1 MASTTET
8 LTNLA
13 QQLITT
19 PVVTRVAAGIVAI
32 PAIIFTPFLLMCQH
46 PVPIVAA
53 VVNLASI
60 GATLK
65 TGEPSCLIPALG
77 ITGGIICYNHMNPYD
92 SIHAIANQKKNGK
105 KNNTKPTRIALQ
117 VNSYVQPH

>member
-1 MASTTET
+1 MATETT

-13 QQLITT
+13 QQLTT
-19 PVVTRVAAGIVAI
+19 IPVITRVAAGIVAI

-77 ITGGIICYNHMNPYD
+77 ITGGIICYNHMTMTYD
-92 SIHAIANQKKNGK
+92 TSTYRKKNDK
-105 KNNTKPTRIALQ
+105 KNDKKPTRIALQ
-117 VNSYVQPH
+117 VESYVQPH

>member
-1 MASTTET
+1 MATDTT
-8 LTNLA
+8 LANLA
-13 QQLITT
+13 QQLTT
-19 PVVTRVAAGIVAI
+19 IPVITRVAASIVAI

-65 TGEPSCLIPALG
+65 TGEPSCLLQALG
-77 ITGGIICYNHMNPYD
+77 ITGGIICYNHMTMTYD
-92 SIHAIANQKKNGK
+92 SLDMRTNRKKNDK
-105 KNNTKPTRIALQ
+105 KPPRIALQ
-117 VNSYVQPH
+117 VESYVQPH